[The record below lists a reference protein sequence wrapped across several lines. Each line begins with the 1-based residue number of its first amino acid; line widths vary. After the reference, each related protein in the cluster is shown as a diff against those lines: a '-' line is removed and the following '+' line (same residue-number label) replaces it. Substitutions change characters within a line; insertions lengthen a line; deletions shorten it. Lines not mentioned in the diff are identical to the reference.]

1 MHAIAAIAACFTDVP
16 FLARLVVIA
25 LIISSLI
32 FYLARDLFGIFP
44 GSWQILTLERDVVS
58 VLTRAGETFY
68 GEVDK
73 STVVLPYLIVLRIKV
88 GEGSWRVSRVLF
100 PDALGSGEF
109 RDLRVRL
116 NYS

>member
-1 MHAIAAIAACFTDVP
+1 MAAIAACFTAMP
-16 FLARLVVIA
+16 LLARLVVFA

-32 FYLARDLFGIFP
+32 FYLARELFGILP
-44 GSWQILTLERDVVS
+44 GSWLKLTLERDAVS
-58 VLTRAGETFY
+58 VLTHAGETFY

-88 GEGSWRVSRVLF
+88 GDGSWMVSRVVF